1 MRARLFLAL
10 RALIAVWC
18 LIGLDPA
25 WAGPPGQF
33 VTQFGGGIPPAV
45 SSNFLAGVLDPA
57 NYTYSGASLR
67 TITDATGAIT
77 YAPNNL
83 LTYSNDF
90 SNAAWS
96 ASLGASVSG
105 SVLSFGAGVGA
116 NGALTHNVNITGTTA
131 IFAVVL
137 SGSGTVHIDQFGGS
151 GSNQVTLTSTPTLY
165 CVKISNS
172 VIGVRII
179 SAPGD
184 TATDVTLRNASVS
197 AVTYETSPRPGDQ
210 VITQAAAYYGPAFD
224 NDPVSHA
231 PLGFRVEEA
240 RTNLTAYSQDFT
252 NAAWT
257 PNDGASKPI
266 VSGTTV
272 SPDGTSNAQL
282 WTAITGASVFQM
294 LYQAHTVSSG
304 QTVTGTAFFKAGT
317 QRYFRIAIDNA
328 DAFGNAIGVVFDAT
342 LASAT
347 TSTVGVGTGAT
358 YSITAYPNSWYRV
371 SLSGSITG
379 KTNANMSVG
388 FAGSSSGY
396 FTTYSPSGQTG
407 YVWGAQLEA
416 GSFPTS
422 YIPTAASPVSRAA
435 DVVQIVGPALAAYRA
450 PNIAVIGEV
459 SAPQAPGGN
468 TAVTSGSAIP
478 TLAFGASYVK
488 AGFPGVVDVATQALT
503 FTANSTYRFGASFK
517 SGEFYVTANG
527 NAPTKSTNVQTWA
540 APVAVSVGVENTV
553 INGYVRKLAI
563 YNRALTGSQLQARTV
578 LGAPF

>member
-1 MRARLFLAL
+1 MRRALLTFAAICACIASALAL
-10 RALIAVWC
+10 T
-18 LIGLDPA
+18 
-25 WAGPPGQF
+25 PGQI
-33 VTQFGGGIPPAV
+33 TTLFGGGVLPAV

-435 DVVQIVGPALAAYRA
+435 DVVQIVGPALRALQGVQGAAVVETGA
-450 PNIAVIGEV
+450 L
-459 SAPQAPGGN
+459 
-468 TAVTSGSAIP
+468 SGSNGRIIGDLATTHAIIYQASSTTTGTTGLGP
-478 TLAFGASYVK
+478 TISPVFGN
-488 AGFPGVVDVATQALT
+488 AGTWATTQRSGITWSGSGTAMAGSGGVVNTSATPLSAAGLSLYLG
-503 FTANSTYRFGASFK
+503 NS
-517 SGEFYVTANG
+517 NG
-527 NAPTKSTNVQTWA
+527 
-540 APVAVSVGVENTV
+540 VGF
-553 INGYVRKLAI
+553 INGYVRKDAF
-563 YNRALTGSQLQARTV
+563 YNRAPTAPQLQARTV